1 MNMYFLSAFLFYFL
15 ILLTIGLLAHRKQT
29 SSADFVMGNRSLSF
43 WLVALSAH
51 ASDMSAWLFMGLPMA
66 VFLLGLS
73 QIWIAIGLVIGM
85 YLNWQIVAPK
95 LRSMTEKYDCY
106 TLSSFFEA
114 RFNDKAGTIRLLSAV
129 MLILFLTHYLS
140 AGMIGVG
147 NLLESLFGLNYYFGL
162 TLAMLVVV
170 VYTFIGGFVAVA
182 WTDLFQGVF
191 LLGMIVLVP
200 ILALMHLGNADAI
213 GEIAKAKQIS
223 LALFTDN
230 QPITIL
236 MSVLLAVSWGIG
248 YFGMPHVITKF
259 MSIQDVKQL
268 NKSKWLGISWQI
280 IVLFAA
286 IGVGLIAIAY
296 FPNGLHNPE
305 MVFVEMV
312 RDLFHPF
319 FAGFIL
325 CAVIAASM
333 STMDSQILVCASVL
347 SEDLYPTIKKNTS
360 SSDMKLKVSRYGV
373 VGVSVVA
380 LLLSLNRSAT
390 IMDTVSYSWAGLGSA
405 FGPLVLTSLYSNYA
419 NRFGAIA
426 GILTGGAVVM
436 AWPHVNPLISEY
448 TIQPMIPGF
457 LFSTLMIYL
466 VSFATKT
473 ESAKQAVRHQKQD
486 GQDKK
491 LTGYTG

>member
-1 MNMYFLSAFLFYFL
+1 MNIYFIVAFIFYFL
-15 ILLTIGLLAHRKQT
+15 ILLTIGLLAHRQQT

-106 TLSSFFEA
+106 TLSSFFEK
-114 RFNDKAGTIRLLSAV
+114 RFQDKAGIIRLLSAV
-129 MLILFLTHYLS
+129 ILILFLTHYLS

-147 NLLESLFGLNYYFGL
+147 ILLESLFGVNYYFGL

-170 VYTFIGGFVAVA
+170 IYTFIGGFVAVA

-191 LLGMIVLVP
+191 LLAMILIVP
-200 ILALMHLGNADAI
+200 ILALARLDQPDLIREIAQAKNMSLTIFGDGQPVTIFMSLLLAI
-213 GEIAKAKQIS
+213 G
-223 LALFTDN
+223 
-230 QPITIL
+230 
-236 MSVLLAVSWGIG
+236 WGIG

-259 MSIQDVKQL
+259 MSIEDVKQL

-280 IVLFAA
+280 VVLSAA
-286 IGVGLIAIAY
+286 IGIGLIAIAY
-296 FPNGLHNPE
+296 FPQGIANPE

-312 RDLFHPF
+312 KDLFHPF
-319 FAGFIL
+319 IAGFIL

-347 SEDLYPTIKKNTS
+347 SEDLYPIIRRQEVAS
-360 SSDMKLKVSRYGV
+360 SVKLKVSRYGV
-373 VGVSVVA
+373 VGVSIVA

-405 FGPLVLTSLYSNYA
+405 FGPLVLTSLYSRYV

-426 GILTGGAVVM
+426 GILTGGLVVIL
-436 AWPHVNPLISEY
+436 WPHVNGWVTEY

-457 LFSTLMIYL
+457 LCSTLMIYA
-466 VSFATKT
+466 VSFATQARMIQT
-473 ESAKQAVRHQKQD
+473 ESTVLQEI
-486 GQDKK
+486 G
-491 LTGYTG
+491 